1 MRLRFAR
8 GQPALTPSP
17 DMLATLQEVP
27 EEANEDLFRL
37 PKLTRRLQ
45 PQSPDLPRL
54 RDHLQGRRTTT
65 PALYDLPRPKRPS
78 PDSLNSSLRTKR
90 RDVSHSLDLSVQPRT
105 TMEGLAA
112 VYLPKQ
118 KRWQTE
124 PGRRKLRA
132 EELQLAISDLQE
144 KSRMLLLRLQQS
156 LAS

>member
-1 MRLRFAR
+1 
-8 GQPALTPSP
+8 
-17 DMLATLQEVP
+17 
-27 EEANEDLFRL
+27 
-37 PKLTRRLQ
+37 
-45 PQSPDLPRL
+45 
-54 RDHLQGRRTTT
+54 
-65 PALYDLPRPKRPS
+65 
-78 PDSLNSSLRTKR
+78 
-90 RDVSHSLDLSVQPRT
+90 
-105 TMEGLAA
+105 MEGLAA